1 VREVPIERDC
11 HKDRVKARTL
21 QKLFAAKKA
30 NVGAL
35 LDDEEY
41 QAFQA
46 MLDDGEFDWSKD
58 CWSKRVGGCSKPA
71 DPVNHPSH
79 YQLTVKGV
87 QIEALDVIS
96 GLGLGFNLGNAVK
109 YVWRH
114 KGKGGI
120 EDLRKARFYLD
131 AEIAA
136 WEAKRNEP

>member
-1 VREVPIERDC
+1 MPIERDC
-11 HKDRVKARTL
+11 HKDAAKARAL
-21 QKLFAAKKA
+21 RKLLAAKKNA
-30 NVGAL
+30 AVL
-35 LDDEEY
+35 LDEEEF

-46 MLDDGEFDWSKD
+46 MLESGEFDWSRD
-58 CWSKRVGGCSKPA
+58 CWPKQADCPKPA